1 MTEKPDLRIINQEA
15 GRNVAQLAEQM
26 SDEELR
32 QAILKALQS
41 QGYPGDDLPP
51 GIDTSREGLLDL
63 IAGMAAIG
71 QSAPVD

>member
-1 MTEKPDLRIINQEA
+1 MKEKPDLRIINQEA
-15 GRNVAQLAEQM
+15 GRNAAQLAEQM

-51 GIDTSREGLLDL
+51 GIDTTRVGLLDL
-63 IAGMAAIG
+63 IAGMVAIG